1 MHRLK
6 NRSLGIA
13 LGGAALGGLVF
24 TGATSASA
32 ATLVHRRDKRLGRDA
47 ERWRIRVRVSVRT
60 RALYAAPAAGAWP
73 TRA

>member
-6 NRSLGIA
+6 NRTLGIA

-32 ATLVHRRDKRLGRDA
+32 ATLNGGGYVSG
-47 ERWRIRVRVSVRT
+47 WSVRT
-60 RALYAAPAAGAWP
+60 RRCTPAPAAGAWP